1 MRTLIVAAKLRCPSL
16 TNLICPRYSLTTAI
30 ADFKGWDSWRHTDGV
45 FLNERCNRLRILQD
59 VIDRRLTKR
68 LAVCRLEISD
78 SHCRRLL
85 ERYREHGL
93 LSLVVASQL
102 TGN

>member
-1 MRTLIVAAKLRCPSL
+1 M
-16 TNLICPRYSLTTAI
+16 
-30 ADFKGWDSWRHTDGV
+30 
-45 FLNERCNRLRILQD
+45 LQD

-68 LAVCRLEISD
+68 LAACRLEISD